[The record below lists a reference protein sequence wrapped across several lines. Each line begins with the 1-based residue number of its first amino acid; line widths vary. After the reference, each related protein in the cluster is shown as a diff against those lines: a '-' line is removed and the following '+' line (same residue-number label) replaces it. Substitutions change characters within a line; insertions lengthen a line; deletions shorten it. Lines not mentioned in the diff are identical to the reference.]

1 MLFGWLV
8 GLVVIL
14 SEAKDLLS
22 RELKESRSFASLR
35 MTMFLCYKVFNHTY
49 NPASIR
55 DLGSSRSRNAS
66 PIKLNASTANI
77 TVTAGKS
84 TR

>member
-1 MLFGWLV
+1 MCKFLMKFAV
-8 GLVVIL
+8 L
-14 SEAKDLLS
+14 SEAEELLLVS
-22 RELKESRSFASLR
+22 ARDSRSFPFDKLRVR
-35 MTMFLCYKVFNHTY
+35 MTSVIDATSYS
-49 NPASIR
+49 PASIR

-66 PIKLNASTANI
+66 PIKLKARTANI